1 MEKEG
6 FIYRKKFYFSLVVFF
21 NFLIILPLSMAY
33 YSTIP
38 LSAEQLK
45 NGVSLVNGSNTFV
58 WNDKIDYSIPLTE
71 AFESILDSAHY
82 VYSYNEG
89 TYWFNPNGIYA
100 SYSNHSSFKDRLLKD
115 INPRYMYFVY
125 TKKGDI
131 LVYDLK
137 LSESNNIFGSGI
149 SGFLAKWSSSNT
161 LDNSVIFQ
169 NGGNVGI
176 GTLTP
181 TQKLYVVGNIF
192 GTGNVSAYNINMTED
207 SERTYVGLGVGG
219 TPSVGPEPNYT
230 TLVGYKA
237 GYQNNGTQSTALGYQ
252 AGYNNT
258 GQRSIAVGYQ
268 AGYNNIGKLSAAL
281 GYQAGYNSIGEGTTA
296 LGYNAGLN
304 NAGNFLTALG
314 YSAGDNNLGN
324 FSVALGYNAGLNNAG
339 NNLVAIG
346 YQAGQSNTLP
356 DQFIVKQAN
365 VNSVP
370 LIQGNF
376 SSGFVGIGTTSPDVM
391 LHVNKDGGVPI
402 LAPETVATF
411 VSSGG
416 TKNQAAISI
425 IGNTGGE
432 SHLYLGDTDSEY
444 VGSISYNHVQDSMSL
459 YTDGSRK
466 VIITKTGDVGI
477 GTRGPSEQLTLSK
490 SGSLPA
496 IALGRRF
503 NEQAADG
510 AAVDLLEWGDAAAR
524 SFGTTLAS
532 GFRVKYDASTNKFII
547 QSGDETTVNDRL
559 VIERDTGNVGI
570 GTANPQAKLQ
580 VNGSI
585 QVGDGTKQVNITFT
599 SPNGKEWTC
608 GVDNNGA
615 FLCS

>member
-296 LGYNAGLN
+296 LGYNAGLYN
-304 NAGNFLTALG
+304 TGNFLTALG

-346 YQAGQSNTLP
+346 YQAGLNNALP

-376 SSGFVGIGTTSPDVM
+376 SSGNVGIGTTSPVTLLEIVGTVSDGDGSGQVRIRGTNAKLILNGTGASNDVK
-391 LHVNKDGGVPI
+391 VIFAPGGARQKWRVGLEASTGSI
-402 LAPETVATF
+402 FKIEEGSTDRLA
-411 VSSGG
+411 
-416 TKNQAAISI
+416 
-425 IGNTGGE
+425 IGNGTG
-432 SHLYLGDTDSEY
+432 Y
-444 VGSISYNHVQDSMSL
+444 
-459 YTDGSRK
+459 
-466 VIITKTGDVGI
+466 VGI
-477 GTRGPSEQLTLSK
+477 GVSSPSSLFEVSKGSGVNEINLS
-490 SGSLPA
+490 GVVYV
-496 IALGRRF
+496 
-503 NEQAADG
+503 N
-510 AAVDLLEWGDAAAR
+510 
-524 SFGTTLAS
+524 
-532 GFRVKYDASTNKFII
+532 ST
-547 QSGDETTVNDRL
+547 S
-559 VIERDTGNVGI
+559 GNVGI
-570 GTANPQAKLQ
+570 GTSSPGAKLEVIGTLNISNSSGTGLGLFQ
-580 VNGSI
+580 DSAGN
-585 QVGDGTKQVNITFT
+585 VGIGTT
-599 SPNGKEWTC
+599 SPKAKFDVSNSSQ
-608 GVDNNGA
+608 GVVIHPTGGLSDSPYINTTLNNLTITSKGG
-615 FLCS
+615 SVIIKRSE